1 MVMSKGNPKATTFY
15 FIKNTPDNVKTYKY
29 LGLIIL
35 SNGSRTRMVH
45 DRMLKARRTAFAI
58 IKQAISTTQHIS
70 TKLSIVILCN
80 IVMRSGNEHE
90 EPI

>member
-1 MVMSKGNPKATTFY
+1 MVN
-15 FIKNTPDNVKTYKY
+15 N
-29 LGLIIL
+29 
-35 SNGSRTRMVH
+35 
-45 DRMLKARRTAFAI
+45 RMLKARRTAFAI
-58 IKQAISTTQHIS
+58 KQAISTPQDIS